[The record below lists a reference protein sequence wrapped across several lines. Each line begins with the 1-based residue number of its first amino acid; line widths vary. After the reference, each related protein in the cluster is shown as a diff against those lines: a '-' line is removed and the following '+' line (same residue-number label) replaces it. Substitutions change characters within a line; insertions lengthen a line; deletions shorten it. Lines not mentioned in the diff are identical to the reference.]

1 MELIDTITLLFMR
14 YGYHVKNK
22 LNSCHA
28 IFKYT
33 YGFLPAIKFFYE
45 TTAGIN
51 IRLNVKSNLF
61 LNE

>member
-14 YGYHVKNK
+14 YGYHVKNI

-33 YGFLPAIKFFYE
+33 FGFC
-45 TTAGIN
+45 TN
-51 IRLNVKSNLF
+51 NLVIF
-61 LNE
+61 V